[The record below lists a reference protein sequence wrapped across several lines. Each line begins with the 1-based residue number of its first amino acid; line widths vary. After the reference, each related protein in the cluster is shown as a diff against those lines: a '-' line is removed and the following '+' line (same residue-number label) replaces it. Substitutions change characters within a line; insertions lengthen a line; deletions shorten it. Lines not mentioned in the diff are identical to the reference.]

1 MLMAVTRTA
10 VSHVLEAVMQLPSTW
25 HGAGCCGPTVLEALV
40 RHAEPRGLRRSVET
54 GTGKTTLL
62 LSHLSERHTVFTK
75 EDVGDGDSLAAVQ
88 KSPLLRQAAVEFVL
102 GPTQR
107 TLAQYRFTEPL
118 DLVLL
123 DGPHA
128 YPFPQLE
135 YYYLYP
141 HLADNG
147 LLIVDDIHI
156 PTIFQLFS
164 FLADDSMFDLLSVV
178 GTTAFFRRTAAPLFD
193 PLQDGWEHQRYN
205 QRRFPILAPLRA
217 DIREPWPRGLRRLA
231 GRLALQTSLGGRVP
245 RPAKVLVKRIFGW
258 SG

>member
-1 MLMAVTRTA
+1 MLIGMTRTA
-10 VSHVLEAVMQLPSTW
+10 VRDVLDAVIRLPSTW
-25 HGAGCCGPTVLEALV
+25 HGAGCCGPAVLDAVV
-40 RHAEPRGLRRSVET
+40 RYAEPLEIRRSVET

-75 EDVGDGDSLAAVQ
+75 EDVGDGDSLAAVRS
-88 KSPLLRQAAVEFVL
+88 SPLLQQTGVSFVL

-107 TLAQYRFTEPL
+107 TLAQHRFTEPL

-141 HLADNG
+141 HLAENG
-147 LLIVDDIHI
+147 LLIVDDIHV
-156 PTIFQLFS
+156 PTIFHLFS
-164 FLADDSMFDLLSVV
+164 FLADDAMFDLLSVV

-205 QRRFPILAPLRA
+205 ARRFPILAPLRA
-217 DIREPWPRGLRRLA
+217 DILEPWPRGLRRWV
-231 GRLALQTSLGGRVP
+231 GRLALQTSLGGWVP
-245 RPAKVLVKRIFGW
+245 RPAKTLVKRICGW
-258 SG
+258 ST